1 MEEIEKEKTNSPKRV
16 VYLLGAGAT
25 QAEVDYQG
33 GEPVNLL
40 MKNSK
45 SVSGVSSRIIEKA
58 REGGMLTDVLKESE
72 EEEVYI
78 DIEKLISL
86 LSNTGIESY
95 KRDADTLRTFY
106 REDILENIVKTG
118 ALEKP
123 DLAIGLLEM
132 HNSKPF
138 GEETEKLIG
147 IISLNHDNLFQIA
160 SQKVYGCINLGFEF
174 KSSTLSAGDQ
184 PKAPLLIQLHGSFN
198 WLNRLPI
205 EIVEL
210 RGSNRND
217 QDVLWIPPTILKEAK
232 DYPFNKLMGLAYE
245 ILARE
250 CDILR
255 VIGCSLSQNDWNIIS
270 LLFNAQYSQR
280 LHNEGECFRIELI
293 MDQKTGK
300 KIMQECSCLKK
311 IVSIKDFSEGSFE
324 EYEHYEET
332 NPPRGTEFNNPFKY
346 WLKEKAL
353 YHSDK
358 DEINLDLDNVGTLRE
373 ILLREMGRDT

>member
-1 MEEIEKEKTNSPKRV
+1 MEEIEKTTSPKRV

-45 SVSGVSSRIIEKA
+45 SVSGVSFRIIERA
-58 REGGMLTDVLKESE
+58 REGGILANVLKESE

-86 LSNTGIESY
+86 LSNTSIESY
-95 KRDADTLRTFY
+95 KKDADTLRTFY
-106 REDILENIVKTG
+106 REDILENISKTG

-123 DLAIGLLEM
+123 DLATGLLEM

-138 GEETEKLIG
+138 NEKTEKLTG

-174 KSSTLSAGDQ
+174 KSSTLSVSDQ

-210 RGSNRND
+210 RGSNGND
-217 QDVLWIPPTILKEAK
+217 QDVLWIPPAILKEAK

-250 CDILR
+250 CDVLR

-270 LLFNAQYSQR
+270 LLFNAQYSQC
-280 LHNEGECFRIELI
+280 LYNEGECFRIELI
-293 MDQKTGK
+293 MDQRTSK
-300 KIMQECSCLKK
+300 KIKQEYSFLQKN
-311 IVSIKDFSEGSFE
+311 IVSIKDLSEGSFE
-324 EYEHYEET
+324 DYKDYEEKD
-332 NPPRGTEFNNPFKY
+332 PPKGIELSNPFKY
-346 WLKEKAL
+346 WLKEKVS
-353 YHSDK
+353 YHLDK
-358 DEINLDLDNVGTLRE
+358 GEIDLDNVGSTLKE
-373 ILLREMGRDT
+373 ILRVT